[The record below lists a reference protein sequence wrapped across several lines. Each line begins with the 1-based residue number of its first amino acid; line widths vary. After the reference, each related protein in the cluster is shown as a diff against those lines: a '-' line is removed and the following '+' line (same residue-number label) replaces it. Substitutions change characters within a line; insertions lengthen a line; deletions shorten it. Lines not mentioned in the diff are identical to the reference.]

1 MKKRHLSLAAAVFVF
16 IGAAVPLFCAEVSKK
31 QDIAIFGL
39 TARTFDIPTDVLQ
52 YIDSSMNNVFVNLK
66 RFNVLG
72 YGDYRIEAEDAEEF
86 IARIREARA
95 QKAAEAGTYD
105 EKFGTIVIKG
115 EDFDR
120 IANSFLLVMPSL
132 SSYNV
137 GSHREEV
144 QSGDVVYFK
153 RVYTAEVVVDI
164 TFINVS
170 EGKQE
175 EAIRVTGTGS
185 DTSVDRAGRLAVDSA
200 ISTLAPKVRQT
211 EVFKIKSGVIL
222 VRGDTI
228 TFELGKEMGVKPGDE
243 FEVMTRQEI
252 GNTGRIVELPT
263 GLVKVKKIYPETSEG
278 RIVYQ
283 KERIT
288 EGDQLVEVAK
298 AGVQVSFNA
307 GVMKVDIPDMRY
319 DITVI
324 DDADVIAP
332 PPSYTDTFF
341 ISLDQEEVGLSPVV
355 SLTVEKSL
363 GYRFKGIFE
372 GTALLNFPL
381 FGGIGELGAG
391 AVFQQR
397 RFSFDLSVLGG
408 FLYMTTFQQVIIM
421 TGNHY
426 SMSIEGT
433 SIDFDDEPIMN
444 IYGMSVGVKGSAGFN
459 FLIKPGFALNLG
471 AAYRLYTPIR
481 NWTIRIVE
489 TAGSDKE
496 SVNLASDSPN
506 IVESET
512 SGSMKQVNISGYEF
526 TLAFTVRF

>member
-1 MKKRHLSLAAAVFVF
+1 MFVL
-16 IGAAVPLFCAEVSKK
+16 IVAAVPLFCAEVSEK

-39 TARTFDIPTDVLQ
+39 TARTFDIPTEVLQ

-72 YGDYRIEAEDAEEF
+72 YGDYRIEAADAEEF
-86 IARIREARA
+86 IARIREARSL
-95 QKAAEAGTYD
+95 KAAESGTYD
-105 EKFGTIVIKG
+105 EKFGSIVIKG

-132 SSYNV
+132 SSYNI
-137 GSHREEV
+137 GSYREEV
-144 QSGDVVYFK
+144 QSGDTVYFK
-153 RVYTAEVVVDI
+153 RVYSAEVVIDI
-164 TFINVS
+164 IFVNVS

-175 EAIRVTGTGS
+175 EAIRVTGIGS

-200 ISTLAPKVRQT
+200 ISTLAPKVKQT

-263 GLVKVKKIYPETSEG
+263 GLVKVKKTYPETSEG

-298 AGVQVSFNA
+298 AGVQVSFSA
-307 GVMKVDIPDMRY
+307 GVMKVDIPDMSY
-319 DITVI
+319 NITVI
-324 DDADVIAP
+324 DDADVVAP
-332 PPSYTDTFF
+332 PPSYADTFF
-341 ISLDQEEVGLSPVV
+341 ISLDQQEANLSPVV

-444 IYGMSVGVKGSAGFN
+444 IYGMSVGVKGSAGFT

-496 SVNLASDSPN
+496 SVNLGSDSPN
-506 IVESET
+506 IVESAT
-512 SGSMKQVNISGYEF
+512 SGKMKQVNISGYEF
-526 TLAFTVRF
+526 TLAFTARF

>member
-72 YGDYRIEAEDAEEF
+72 FGDYRIEAEDAEEF

-120 IANSFLLVMPSL
+120 IASSFLLVMPSL

-144 QSGDVVYFK
+144 QSGDAVYFR
-153 RVYTAEVVVDI
+153 RVYTAEVVIDI
-164 TFINVS
+164 AFVNVS

-185 DTSVDRAGRLAVDSA
+185 DQSVDRAGRLAVDSA

-243 FEVMTRQEI
+243 FEVMTRQEV
-252 GNTGRIVELPT
+252 GNTGRIVELPS
-263 GLVKVKKIYPETSEG
+263 GLVKVKQTYPETSEG

-319 DITVI
+319 DIAVI
-324 DDADVIAP
+324 DDADVPDP
-332 PPSYTDTFF
+332 PPYTDTFY
-341 ISLDQEEVGLSPVV
+341 ISLDQQEAGLSPVV

-408 FLYMTTFQQVIIM
+408 LLYMTTFQQVISM
-421 TGNHY
+421 TGNDY

-433 SIDFDDEPIMN
+433 SIDFEDEPIMN
-444 IYGMSVGVKGSAGFN
+444 IYGISLGVKGSAGFT

-489 TAGSDKE
+489 TAGSDKD
-496 SVNLASDSPN
+496 SVDLASDSPN

-512 SGSMKQVNISGYEF
+512 SSMKQVNISGYEF
-526 TLAFTVRF
+526 TMAFTVRY